1 MTNHRQ
7 EIRQKFTAAVSVAD
21 ADIDLAAA
29 CLQIAVE
36 DYGAL
41 DVDAYISRMDSLA
54 ARVTSGISPAK
65 KDEDEPFEVVN
76 SINRVLFDEEGFGGN
91 RENYYDYRNSY
102 LCDVMDRRLGN
113 PILMCILYNEI
124 AKRVGFTFD
133 AIGLPGHF
141 VLRVESSDDSLF
153 IDPFDRGGLLTKSE
167 CERLVA
173 RITGRDKSLERHFK
187 PLGKKAILARV
198 LNNLKLMYL
207 KEQEAEK
214 ALAAAERIEI
224 VAPNAWENIGDIA
237 KLQTNL
243 GNYLAATESLTR
255 YLELAPVGRDTSS
268 AQAALQAIKE
278 GIPPPS
284 GIGE

>member
-7 EIRQKFTAAVSVAD
+7 ETRQEFTAAVSVAD
-21 ADIDLAAA
+21 TDIDLVAA

-41 DVDAYISRMDSLA
+41 DVDAYVARIDSLA
-54 ARVTSGISPAK
+54 ARVSDRIA
-65 KDEDEPFEVVN
+65 EADEPFEVLHG
-76 SINRVLFDEEGFGGN
+76 INMVLFDEEGFGGN
-91 RENYYDYRNSY
+91 RVDYYDYRNSY
-102 LCDVMDRRLGN
+102 LCDVMDRRTGN
-113 PILMCILYNEI
+113 PILLCILYNEI
-124 AKRVGFTFD
+124 AGRVGVRFD
-133 AIGLPGHF
+133 PIGLRGHF
-141 VLRVESSDDSLF
+141 LLRVTSSDDSLF

-173 RITGRDKSLERHFK
+173 RITGREMSLKREFE
-187 PLGKKAILARV
+187 PVGKKSILARV

-207 KEQEAEK
+207 KDQESEK

-224 VAPNAWENIGDIA
+224 VSPNAWENIGDIA
-237 KLQTNL
+237 RLQTNL
-243 GNYLAATESLTR
+243 GNYSAATESLTR

-268 AQAALQAIKE
+268 AQAALEAIKE

>member
-7 EIRQKFTAAVSVAD
+7 ETRQEFTASVSVAD

-29 CLQIAVE
+29 CFQIAVE

-41 DVDAYISRMDSLA
+41 DVDAYIARIDSLA
-54 ARVTSGISPAK
+54 ARVLDRISDA
-65 KDEDEPFEVVN
+65 DDPFEVVN
-76 SINRVLFDEEGFGGN
+76 GINLVLFDEEGFGGN
-91 RENYYDYRNSY
+91 RQNYYDYRNSY
-102 LCDVMDRRLGN
+102 LCDVMDRRMGN
-113 PILMCILYNEI
+113 PILLCILYNEI
-124 AKRVGFTFD
+124 AGRVGDPFQP
-133 AIGLPGHF
+133 IGLPGHF
-141 VLRVESSDDSLF
+141 LLRAETSEESLF

-173 RITGRDKSLERHFK
+173 RITGREKSLERYFKK
-187 PLGKKAILARV
+187 PLGNKAILARV

-207 KEQEAEK
+207 KEQDPEK

-243 GNYLAATESLTR
+243 GNYSAATESLTR
-255 YLELAPVGRDTSS
+255 YLELAPVGRDTTS
-268 AQAALQAIKE
+268 AQAALEAIKE